1 MARSKPIP
9 NSRCDA
15 PQSSTAESSPDVVN
29 NGELSASE
37 LRAQHGLRYGV
48 GMACP
53 LEIEGKDDSGHR
65 FSESTVTQF
74 IMRDGVTLVTTRR
87 LAPGAKLEI
96 RRSREREATGQVVGQ
111 AGFTKSGN
119 VYAVKVSGDPWM
131 LWGINFPELPED
143 DRIALTCLLGC
154 HSCKAQYV
162 VQLTAVEYELLATS
176 EHIHRRCESC
186 QETTIWK
193 RVPNRLAADAL
204 DSAGNQEDG
213 ANRRRHSRV
222 SVKLWGYI
230 VEGGGNE
237 DSVPI
242 IDMSRDG
249 IRFRS
254 SVKYEAE
261 QVVQVAVA
269 YVAGTANIFVPGR
282 VVWRSGDTTGYEYGL
297 RFMSRSPIM

>member
-1 MARSKPIP
+1 MASAKPIP
-9 NSRCDA
+9 SLSPDPRH
-15 PQSSTAESSPDVVN
+15 SSPAESSSGADK
-29 NGELSASE
+29 NGAFPASQSK
-37 LRAQHGLRYGV
+37 AQHGFRYRV
-48 GMACP
+48 GMAYP
-53 LEIEGKDDSGHR
+53 LDIEGLDDNGHR
-65 FSESTVTQF
+65 FSESTFTQF

-96 RRSREREATGQVVGQ
+96 RRSRERLATGHVVGQ

-154 HSCKAQYV
+154 HSCNAQYV

-186 QETTIWK
+186 EETTIWK
-193 RVPNRLAADAL
+193 RVPNRLPADGP
-204 DSAGNQEDG
+204 DGAGNKEDG

-222 SVKLWGYI
+222 LVKLWGYI
-230 VEGGGNE
+230 VGGGGDE

-261 QVVQVAVA
+261 EVVQVAVA

-282 VVWRSGDTTGYEYGL
+282 VVWRSGDSSGYEYGL